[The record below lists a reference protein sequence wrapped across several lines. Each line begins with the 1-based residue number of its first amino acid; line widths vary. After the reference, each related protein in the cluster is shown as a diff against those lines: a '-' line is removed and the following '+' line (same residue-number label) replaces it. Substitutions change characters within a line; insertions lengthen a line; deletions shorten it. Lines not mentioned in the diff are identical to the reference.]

1 MESKNQVCYTNNCDK
16 HVPWSY
22 GYKSLCNDDKF
33 SKPFKS
39 YLGEFVDK
47 VMNSMFKEC
56 KYYSCV
62 MKQNFDKE
70 LMLTKKMIKVLKTL
84 LSVGFVIIVKLMS
97 MLK

>member
-1 MESKNQVCYTNNCDK
+1 
-16 HVPWSY
+16 
-22 GYKSLCNDDKF
+22 
-33 SKPFKS
+33 
-39 YLGEFVDK
+39 
-47 VMNSMFKEC
+47 MNSMSKEC